1 MVDITKQTLLKTL
14 EAVTGKREDDYGD
27 KLKNHQNIADL
38 WSIYLKRKITAQ
50 DVAICMAL
58 LKIARIMHSHHEDA
72 YIDLAG
78 YAAIAREIDI
88 EGKLKK

>member
-38 WSIYLKRKITAQ
+38 WSIYLKRKITAHV
-50 DVAICMAL
+50 VAICMAL

>member
-14 EAVTGKREDDYGD
+14 EAVTGKREEDYGD

-38 WSIYLKRKITAQ
+38 WSIYLKRKITAH

>member
-1 MVDITKQTLLKTL
+1 MVDITKQTLLKAL

-38 WSIYLKRKITAQ
+38 WSIYLKRKITAH

-58 LKIARIMHSHHEDA
+58 LKIARIMNSHHEDA
-72 YIDLAG
+72 YVDLAG

>member
-1 MVDITKQTLLKTL
+1 MYALKLNENSRRFFINGRHNKTNII
-14 EAVTGKREDDYGD
+14 
-27 KLKNHQNIADL
+27 KN
-38 WSIYLKRKITAQ
+38 TAH

>member
-1 MVDITKQTLLKTL
+1 MEITKKTLLDAL

-38 WSIYLKRKITAQ
+38 WSIFLKHKITAH

-58 LKIARIMHSHHEDA
+58 LKIARLMHSHQDDA

-78 YAAIAREIDI
+78 YAAIAREIEV
-88 EGKLKK
+88 EGRLKK